1 MSIQGSKNDDDL
13 AKQTSEILSKWC
25 RYRDPKTTTILQ
37 NKHRRPE
44 KNIFRDWTLVTTW
57 GILNGVLTGTY
68 RHKGVKSGTPPDK
81 YVEWD
86 VYINLSAK
94 GIKNPAPLHKRQ
106 YMNAGWVTSTQTNEA
121 IVLDCAHVA
130 DAYLPCGTTGLL
142 NACSQAKHGR
152 YRRVW
157 QLKQKAAEI
166 CAKIDGTDGDCVIAS
181 FPTSDASIGSL
192 QSTAGLQIEHP
203 LLYSIHTYLSAR
215 HCPFP
220 REMFCGY
227 HLIWR

>member
-1 MSIQGSKNDDDL
+1 MSIQGSKNDDNL
-13 AKQTSEILSKWC
+13 AKQTSET
-25 RYRDPKTTTILQ
+25 R
-37 NKHRRPE
+37 E
-44 KNIFRDWTLVTTW
+44 KCLPRLDVSDDW

-86 VYINLSAK
+86 VYRNLSAK

-152 YRRVW
+152 YRRV
-157 QLKQKAAEI
+157 
-166 CAKIDGTDGDCVIAS
+166 
-181 FPTSDASIGSL
+181 
-192 QSTAGLQIEHP
+192 
-203 LLYSIHTYLSAR
+203 
-215 HCPFP
+215 
-220 REMFCGY
+220 
-227 HLIWR
+227 